1 MPQKNLK
8 MNSSKNG
15 LVIFPRVL
23 YPIIMF
29 IVLAVDIYILVNTL
43 NMQKESY
50 NCKCAQNWELKQVS
64 NSIITIISLQVSL
77 ILLVL
82 FVNFIYKHK
91 ILLVFAA
98 LIIIGLF
105 LIKLYY
111 IIMMLLMI
119 RNLDKKNCLC
129 VDPTFKTNLT
139 YYAGIRTFLV
149 VVGIISL
156 ISKIMLMNNKK

>member
-8 MNSSKNG
+8 MKCSKNG
-15 LVIFPRVL
+15 LVVFPRVL
-23 YPIIMF
+23 YPIIML

-77 ILLVL
+77 ILIGL
-82 FVNFIYKHK
+82 FINFIYKHT
-91 ILLVFAA
+91 LLLLFAA
-98 LIIIGLF
+98 LIIIALF

-111 IIMMLLMI
+111 VITMLMMI
-119 RNLDKKNCLC
+119 HKLDKNNCLC

-139 YYAGIRTFLV
+139 YYAGIRAFLV

-156 ISKIMLMNNKK
+156 VSKIMLMNKK